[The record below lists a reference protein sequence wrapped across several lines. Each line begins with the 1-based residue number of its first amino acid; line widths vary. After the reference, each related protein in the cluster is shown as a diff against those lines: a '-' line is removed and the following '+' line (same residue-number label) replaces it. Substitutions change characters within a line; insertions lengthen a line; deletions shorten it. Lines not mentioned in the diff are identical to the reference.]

1 MSKLVRVVNQ
11 RLVCVVAV
19 VVYVY
24 FLRKREREV
33 LRFGFRFNT
42 ITNVDSQYEI
52 FHLILSMKTLHKT
65 ISKVP

>member
-19 VVYVY
+19 AVVVYMY
-24 FLRKREREV
+24 FLRKREV
-33 LRFGFRFNT
+33 LQFGLRFNT

-65 ISKVP
+65 ISNVP

>member
-24 FLRKREREV
+24 FLRKREV
-33 LRFGFRFNT
+33 LRFGLRFNT
-42 ITNVDSQYEI
+42 ITNVDSQ
-52 FHLILSMKTLHKT
+52 
-65 ISKVP
+65 

>member
-24 FLRKREREV
+24 FLRKREV
-33 LRFGFRFNT
+33 LRFGLRFNT

-52 FHLILSMKTLHKT
+52 FHLILSMNTLHKP